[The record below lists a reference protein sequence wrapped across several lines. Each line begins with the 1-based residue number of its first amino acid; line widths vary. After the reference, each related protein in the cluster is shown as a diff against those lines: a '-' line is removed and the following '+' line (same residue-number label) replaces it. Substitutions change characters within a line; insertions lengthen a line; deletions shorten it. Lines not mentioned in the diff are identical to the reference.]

1 MPNALS
7 QLEDIL
13 SLVVL
18 RLFAKKKKRMISAD
32 DFSTLESFGALQAIN
47 IVTVSHRRAHLQEML
62 DEELRKACELISDRT
77 CGHCKGS
84 GIRDKRNARY
94 RICKCVSMVHYR
106 GDSALPLGEQY
117 SNEYFKGEFSLD
129 QMGKTDTV
137 LNVSNAVMLFLMP
150 R

>member
-32 DFSTLESFGALQAIN
+32 DFGTLESFGAMQAIN
-47 IVTVSHRRAHLQEML
+47 IVTVSHKRAHLQEML

-77 CGHCKGS
+77 CGHCKGR

-94 RICKCVSMVHYR
+94 RICKCLSMIHYR
-106 GDSALPLGEQY
+106 GDGVLPLGEQY

-137 LNVSNAVMLFLMP
+137 KNVSNAVMLFLMP